1 MNNLKTLRKQHK
13 KTIEQVI
20 QHIGI
25 SKRSYIDYEKGLRNP
40 KPEILLK
47 LAQYY
52 NVPTEELKKANL
64 FTVLESIE
72 QEFDIN
78 ITTLPKEVIPSF
90 LEKSRLVPIHKFFK
104 FDYDPRK
111 FQTVGYDYLPESMIN
126 SNIYIEI
133 NDDALYPKYTKSNYF
148 LVSIQ
153 NTFSDGEIIAI
164 SLNDE
169 PVIFRIA
176 SKNNNNLILS
186 PIQYSEKYPIV
197 LLSDISEFKLL
208 GVVKKYCE
216 KIIGPLI

>member
-20 QHIGI
+20 QYIGI

-78 ITTLPKEVIPSF
+78 ITTLPKDVVPSF
-90 LEKSRLVPIHKFFK
+90 LEESRLVPIHKFFK

-111 FQTVGYDYLPESMIN
+111 FQTVGYDYLPKSMLN

-186 PIQYSEKYPIV
+186 PIQYSEKYPII

-216 KIIGPLI
+216 KIIGPII

>member
-20 QHIGI
+20 QYIGI

-64 FTVLESIE
+64 FTVLETIE

-78 ITTLPKEVIPSF
+78 TTTLPKDAVPSF
-90 LEKSRLVPIHKFFK
+90 

-111 FQTVGYDYLPESMIN
+111 FQTVGYDFLPKSMIN

-186 PIQYSEKYPIV
+186 PIQYSEKYPII
-197 LLSDISEFKLL
+197 LLSDTSEFKLL